1 MKSDLFTFGEALSVF
16 ISTDTDSV
24 MSARKFERVTAGS
37 EVNVAVTLSRL
48 GLKPAYFSRFGN
60 DQLGSVMLADI
71 QAQGVDVT
79 IAKRVNSFTAA
90 MVRNPGRTAPVEI
103 SYLRKGSAASTIEP
117 EDILDLYI
125 SSSRWLHAT
134 GITCAISQSGAAT
147 VKHALTKAASLGV
160 KSSFDLNLRRKL
172 WSEAD
177 AKKTLQPLAE
187 NIEFLIGGEDEYQVV
202 FGSSDAKKVLIEAN
216 KRACKIAVM
225 TKGDQPMRY
234 AIGGVYGEIT
244 PPKVVAVDPVGSGDA
259 FTGGSIAG
267 LLSGMSEI
275 DALKQGSMCGALV
288 ASMFGDWSGIPTGA
302 NGVIDQAIAEK
313 LGSKK

>member
-24 MSARKFERVTAGS
+24 MSARKFERLTAGA

-60 DQLGSVMLADI
+60 DQLGSAMLADI

>member
-1 MKSDLFTFGEALSVF
+1 MKTDLFTFGEVLSVF
-16 ISTDTDSV
+16 ISSDTDSV
-24 MSARKFERVTAGS
+24 MSATKFERVTAGA

-48 GLKPAYFSRFGN
+48 GLKSQYFSRFGN

-71 QAQGVDVT
+71 EAEGVDVSL
-79 IAKRVNSFTAA
+79 AKRVNSFTGA

-117 EDILDLYI
+117 EDILDSYI
-125 SSSRWLHAT
+125 SSARWLHTT

-147 VKHALTKAASLGV
+147 VKHALKKAAALGV
-160 KSSFDLNLRRKL
+160 KTSFDLNLRRKL

-177 AKKTLQPLAE
+177 AKKVLQPLAE

-202 FGSSDAKKVLIEAN
+202 FGSSDAKKVLLEAN
-216 KRACKIAVM
+216 NRGCKIAVM
-225 TKGDQPMRY
+225 TKGDQLMRY
-234 AIGGVYGEIT
+234 AIGGQYGEIT

-288 ASMFGDWSGIPTGA
+288 ASMFGDWTGIPTGS
-302 NGVIDQAIAEK
+302 NGVIDQVIAGK
-313 LGSKK
+313 LGSK

>member
-1 MKSDLFTFGEALSVF
+1 
-16 ISTDTDSV
+16 
-24 MSARKFERVTAGS
+24 MSATKFERVTAGA

-48 GLKPAYFSRFGN
+48 GLKSQYFSRFGN
-60 DQLGSVMLADI
+60 DQLGSVMMADI
-71 QAQGVDVT
+71 EAEGVDVSL
-79 IAKRVNSFTAA
+79 AKRVNSFTGA
-90 MVRNPGRTAPVEI
+90 MVRNPGRTSPVEI

-117 EDILDLYI
+117 EDILDSYI
-125 SSSRWLHAT
+125 SSARWLHTT

-147 VKHALTKAASLGV
+147 VKHALKKAAALGV
-160 KSSFDLNLRRKL
+160 KTSFDLNLRRKL

-202 FGSSDAKKVLIEAN
+202 FGGSDAKKVLLEAN
-216 KRACKIAVM
+216 NRDCKIAVM

-234 AIGGVYGEIT
+234 AIGGEYGQIT

-288 ASMFGDWSGIPTGA
+288 ASMFGDWTGIPTGS
-302 NGVIDQAIAEK
+302 NGVIDHAIAGK
-313 LGSKK
+313 LGSK

>member
-16 ISTDTDSV
+16 ISSDTDSV
-24 MSARKFERVTAGS
+24 MSARKFERVTAGA
-37 EVNVAVTLSRL
+37 EVNVAVTISRL
-48 GLKPAYFSRFGN
+48 GLKPSYFSRFGN
-60 DQLGSVMLADI
+60 DQLGAVMLADI
-71 QAQGVDVT
+71 QAQGVDVSS
-79 IAKRVNSFTAA
+79 AKRIDLFTAA

-117 EDILDLYI
+117 EDILDSYI
-125 SSSRWLHAT
+125 SSSRWLHTT
-134 GITCAISQSGAAT
+134 GITCAISQSGAAA
-147 VKHALTKAASLGV
+147 VKDALAKAASLGV

-202 FGSSDAKKVLIEAN
+202 FGRSDAKKVLLEAN
-216 KRACKIAVM
+216 NRGCRIAVM

-234 AIGGVYGEIT
+234 AIDGEYGEIT

-259 FTGGSIAG
+259 FTGGAIAG
-267 LLSGMSEI
+267 LLSGLNEF
-275 DALKQGSMCGALV
+275 DALTQGSICGASV
-288 ASMFGDWSGIPTGA
+288 ASMFGDWTGIPTGSA
-302 NGVIDQAIAEK
+302 GVVNEK
-313 LGSKK
+313 VLQKIRSN